1 MPKASD
7 SLWPTTIT
15 SGPHCSHSTNWPIK
29 GETQLLIIVVNS
41 LVTPVILGTD
51 FLQKHGL
58 TLDFI
63 ADPVMVYQSRNELS
77 NAEIPEQ
84 VQLVWEAECATK
96 KKRYAALVPEDQTA
110 DVVDECAIPRFGGPV
125 TYDFPKC
132 EVNTLTSVIKE
143 YKDLFRTT
151 PGSTTAVQHYIP
163 TSGSPTRV
171 PPRCIPAHYREEV
184 EKQIQEMLA
193 QEIIEESCSPWMAP
207 AVFVRKKSGE
217 IRLCVDYRELN
228 KKTTKD
234 AYPLPLPDKVQD
246 QLAGAKVFTS
256 LDLQCGYW

>member
-1 MPKASD
+1 MK
-7 SLWPTTIT
+7 
-15 SGPHCSHSTNWPIK
+15 HNF
-29 GETQLLIIVVNS
+29 IVVNS
-41 LVTPVILGTD
+41 LVTLVILGTD

-58 TLDFI
+58 TLDFT
-63 ADPVMVYQSRNELS
+63 ADSVTVYQSGNEIS
-77 NAEIPEQ
+77 EAEIPEQ

-96 KKRYAALVPEDQTA
+96 KKRYAAAVLENQTA

-132 EVNTLTSVIKE
+132 KAKTFTSVIKE

-151 PGSTTAVQHYIP
+151 PGSTTAAQHYIP
-163 TSGSPTRV
+163 TYGSPTRV
-171 PPRCIPAHYREEV
+171 PPRRIPAHYREEV
-184 EKQIQEMLA
+184 EQQIQEMLT

-217 IRLCVDYRELN
+217 IHLCVDYRELN

-234 AYPLPLPDKVQD
+234 AYPLPLPDEVQD
-246 QLAGAKVFTS
+246 QLEGAKVFTT
-256 LDLQCGYW
+256 LDLQCSYWQMPVNPTDHEKTAFCPCRPRHGFV